1 MAGLTEKQIRLLRA
15 ITDWT
20 GLPEQI
26 RLLARSVAEEDKTY
40 KNSRLTKGFLK
51 KLEVPSFQS
60 LPLSPKNKNL
70 FIEDVSDFIE
80 ERYYLSPREKEVFEH
95 IQKIRNASERL
106 SALNLRYL
114 NSTLLYGES
123 GTGKTTFGRYIAYK
137 FNLPFVYLNL
147 SQTVGSLLGETSANI
162 SSVFTDIKEFPCVLM
177 LDEIDSIAEKRCGGD
192 GASGKEHNRMVITLM
207 QELDRISP
215 SNVIIGA
222 TNRLDILDPALV
234 RRFSLKHEVVRLTKE
249 ELLTLGRMFL
259 SDVGVDVK
267 EDVINSLVDNC
278 QYASQSF
285 FVNGLI
291 EEIVNVVLDNPEGL
305 LLE

>member
-1 MAGLTEKQIRLLRA
+1 MAGLTEKQILLLRA

-26 RLLARSVAEEDKTY
+26 RLLARSVAEEDKTS

-51 KLEVPSFQS
+51 KLERSSFQLLS
-60 LPLSPKNKNL
+60 LGPKNKNL

-95 IQKIRNASERL
+95 IQKIRNASEKL
-106 SALNLRYL
+106 SSLNLRYL

-162 SSVFTDIKEFPCVLM
+162 SSVFADIREFPCVLV

-215 SNVIIGA
+215 NNVILGA

-259 SDVGVDVK
+259 ADVGVDVK
-267 EDVINSLVDNC
+267 ENVINSLVDKY

-291 EEIVNVVLDNPEGL
+291 EEIVNVVLDNPE
-305 LLE
+305 EFFE